1 MAVHKHEVRY
11 EIKKR
16 EGETD
21 YTLMVTF
28 WESQAPHHWMLG
40 QHMTLKECLKAIP
53 VADEMYYAVISAL
66 KDKGEI

>member
-16 EGETD
+16 EGATD

-28 WESQAPHHWMLG
+28 WEGQAPYHWMLG
-40 QHMTLKECLKAIP
+40 QHMTLGECLKAIP
-53 VADEMYYAVISAL
+53 VADEMHYAVISAL
-66 KDKGEI
+66 KHKEDG